1 MVFSFAS
8 WKQKIPWLTRAIFL
22 LFIGSALMILGNSL
36 SANEEKEQQ
45 TILPEQVSTSDTLE
59 SSEKEM
65 ATRLQGALKQIAGV
79 GNVSVTVFLNASPT
93 FNYASNSNSSRRSI
107 EEKDNGGGNRVTTEN
122 NNDEQL
128 VVVKESTSA
137 GEKPVLLSEEQSEVR
152 GVLVV
157 AEGAA
162 SSFIKREITNVVAN
176 LLNIPDY
183 KVSVQ
188 PRTGGNV
195 NGD

>member
-1 MVFSFAS
+1 MAFSFAA
-8 WKQKIPWLTRAIFL
+8 WKQKMPWLTRAIFL

-36 SANEEKEQQ
+36 SGNTEKEQKA
-45 TILPEQVSTSDTLE
+45 ILPGQVSPSDALE

-65 ATRLQGALKQIAGV
+65 ASRLQGALKQISGV

-107 EEKDNGGGNRVTTEN
+107 EEKDTGGGNRVTTEN

-128 VVVKESTSA
+128 VVVKESTA
-137 GEKPVLLSEEQSEVR
+137 TGEKPVLLSEEQSEVR

-162 SSFIKREITNVVAN
+162 SSYIKREITSVVAN
-176 LLNIPDY
+176 LLDIPDY
-183 KVSVQ
+183 KVNVQ
-188 PRTGGNV
+188 PKIGGSLND
-195 NGD
+195 N

>member
-1 MVFSFAS
+1 MEISFAY
-8 WKQKIPWLTRAIFL
+8 WKQKIPWLTRALFL
-22 LFIGSALMILGNSL
+22 LFIGSILMILGNSL
-36 SANEEKEQQ
+36 SGDPDKKQQ
-45 TILPEQVSTSDTLE
+45 TTLPLRVTQSDTLE

-65 ATRLQGALKQIAGV
+65 ATRLEEALKQIAGV

-93 FNYASNSNSSRRSI
+93 FNYASNSNTSRRSI

-128 VVVKESTSA
+128 VVVKESTTT

-157 AEGAA
+157 AQGAA
-162 SSFIKREITNVVAN
+162 SSYIKREI
-176 LLNIPDY
+176 
-183 KVSVQ
+183 K
-188 PRTGGNV
+188 
-195 NGD
+195 